1 VVATGISFVCAN
13 TAHYIFGRTW
23 IYRGT
28 ERAIGSGFAL
38 FLMNGIIGLI
48 LTMGLMA
55 LLREY
60 TPINLYLARVLVSVI
75 AGLVM
80 FVLNAVWNFRRV

>member
-1 VVATGISFVCAN
+1 
-13 TAHYIFGRTW
+13 
-23 IYRGT
+23 
-28 ERAIGSGFAL
+28 
-38 FLMNGIIGLI
+38 
-48 LTMGLMA
+48 MA

-60 TPINLYLARVLVSVI
+60 SPINLYVARILVSVI